1 MRAAKGFTLVE
12 VLVAI
17 GVMALLALMSWR
29 GLDAMLRTQ
38 TQLQQRADRIRTLQA
53 GLAQWQTDLNQVTA
67 VPGTTDWSWDGRVL
81 RLTRVNA
88 SPGEGLQVVAW
99 TWRADTA
106 AGGQWWRWQ
115 SAVLRTRSAWQEAW
129 QNALVWSQT
138 PTEDLRAGEIGI
150 HPLAGWQL
158 LVHRGG
164 SWTNPLSSEAI
175 SGNANTAGTPS
186 TPTAGATAMR
196 LPDGVRMV
204 LDLPAQS
211 PLAGRIS
218 LDWVRPTLT
227 GAGS

>member
-1 MRAAKGFTLVE
+1 MKAAKGFTLVE

-38 TQLQQRADRIRTLQA
+38 TQLEQRADRIRTLQA
-53 GLAQWQTDLNQVTA
+53 GLAQWQTDLNRVAA
-67 VPGTTDWSWDGRVL
+67 VPGTTDWSWDGKVL
-81 RLTRVNA
+81 RLTRE
-88 SPGEGLQVVAW
+88 STLPGQGLQVVAW
-99 TWRADTA
+99 TWRADSTT
-106 AGGQWWRWQ
+106 GGQWWRWQ
-115 SAVLRTRSAWQEAW
+115 SAVLNTRSAWQEAW

-138 PTEDLRAGEIGI
+138 PTEGLRTGEVGI

-164 SWTNPLSSEAI
+164 SWTNPLSSEAV
-175 SGNANTAGTPS
+175 SGNAGTPVAA
-186 TPTAGATAMR
+186 PAGAADKR
-196 LPDGVRMV
+196 LPDGVRLM
-204 LDLPAQS
+204 LDLPAHTPIS
-211 PLAGRIS
+211 GRIT